1 MSKKALVTGG
11 AGFIGSHLADRL
23 LAGGWE
29 VFALDDVS
37 TGSLDN
43 IAHLRDRRD
52 FHLVVDSVLSPA
64 VVSEVVHKCDVVFHL
79 AAAVGVRLIVEQPVH
94 TMITNVQ
101 GTETVLGYCSKF
113 GKRVLVASSSEVYGD
128 HREERPLAETDRR
141 VYGPTTEKRWLY
153 ADSKAMDEFLALGYH
168 QEKSLDC
175 VIVRLFNTVGPRQS
189 GQYGMVIPRFVGQ
202 ALAGAALEVHGD
214 GTQTRSFCHVR
225 DTIRALKGLMEATE
239 ISGEIFNVGG
249 TERISVLD
257 LADRVR
263 TRTGS
268 TSELVFIPYTEVYGL
283 GIEDTLHREPSIDK
297 IRGAVGWEPSR
308 TLDQILGDVIEHS
321 RDAPARV

>member
-1 MSKKALVTGG
+1 
-11 AGFIGSHLADRL
+11 
-23 LAGGWE
+23 
-29 VFALDDVS
+29 
-37 TGSLDN
+37 
-43 IAHLRDRRD
+43 
-52 FHLVVDSVLSPA
+52 
-64 VVSEVVHKCDVVFHL
+64 
-79 AAAVGVRLIVEQPVH
+79 
-94 TMITNVQ
+94 
-101 GTETVLGYCSKF
+101 
-113 GKRVLVASSSEVYGD
+113 
-128 HREERPLAETDRR
+128 
-141 VYGPTTEKRWLY
+141 
-153 ADSKAMDEFLALGYH
+153 MDEFLALGYH
-168 QEKSLDC
+168 QEKNLDC

-225 DTIRALKGLMEATE
+225 DTIRALKGLMEATQ

-249 TERISVLD
+249 TERISVLE

-263 TRTGS
+263 TLTGS